1 MVTPNRVGTP
11 HWKVSWLAMVKRLN
25 SWAAGFRLCSCG
37 WILVTHYAQ
46 FTGLRSGFCSDFFW
60 VACWFLTTAHKC
72 PSIFVICVKLLVER
86 INQKDAQAISS
97 IIKRPFLTLIQC
109 VDPARPNPFPS
120 FDSTWLHPGVSTCL
134 KVKVTASQR
143 CLIFLDEDLQEQCF
157 LHDLTIWALEVG
169 TAGEDNG
176 SLADAATLADPF
188 KREAVTA
195 LHELPTCMALVRL
208 IQCSHVMPAWCSMV
222 FIKGVAVWR
231 CLIGIWIDTKSQNS
245 TTDSNCIIYAPD
257 SPHCA

>member
-1 MVTPNRVGTP
+1 M
-11 HWKVSWLAMVKRLN
+11 
-25 SWAAGFRLCSCG
+25 
-37 WILVTHYAQ
+37 THYAQ

-97 IIKRPFLTLIQC
+97 IIKHPFLTLIQC